1 MRQLLADNATLQ
13 AALAE
18 TRAQLEAA
26 RPSIAGS
33 DGAVP
38 CSLSCVRFAAQ
49 QVGDIVAGIGSCDM
63 EAGHASQS
71 KPARRFGTSGFWLG
85 CMQ

>member
-1 MRQLLADNATLQ
+1 MQLARWEDYADEVEEQMRQLLADNATLQ

-33 DGAVP
+33 DGAAP
-38 CSLSCVRFAAQ
+38 CT
-49 QVGDIVAGIGSCDM
+49 G
-63 EAGHASQS
+63 
-71 KPARRFGTSGFWLG
+71 
-85 CMQ
+85 